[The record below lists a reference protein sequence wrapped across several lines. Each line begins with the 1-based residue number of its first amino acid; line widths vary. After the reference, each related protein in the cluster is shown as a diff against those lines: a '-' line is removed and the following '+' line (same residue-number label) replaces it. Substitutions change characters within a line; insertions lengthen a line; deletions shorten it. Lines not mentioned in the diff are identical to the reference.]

1 MTKEQETIENIKI
14 YIHDW
19 INESVDEDG
28 YERYAIEEYDKEFM
42 NDIETVLNM
51 LKEKDKKIES
61 LEKTLDKRFIY
72 VTGARK
78 VYGRLMQLDKESI
91 VQDDLKRRNE
101 LNQCIKA
108 EEKYKEL
115 YHKALR
121 DLAKADRENIQLKKQ
136 IDLMSEELIG
146 VPIDNNNLDWEHPYR
161 REDFIFLDSKEEV
174 KQYFERK
181 ATNNA

>member
-1 MTKEQETIENIKI
+1 MTKEQE
-14 YIHDW
+14 
-19 INESVDEDG
+19 
-28 YERYAIEEYDKEFM
+28 AIERLNRIITTKFNNDYSIDSSDKEA
-42 NDIETVLNM
+42 IETVLSM

-72 VTGARK
+72 VTRART

-115 YHKALR
+115 YHKALG

-136 IDLMSEELIG
+136 IDLMAEEINETDRG
-146 VPIDNNNLDWEHPYR
+146 YTDYCEMKIECDRNCKDC
-161 REDFIFLDSKEEV
+161 I

-181 ATNNA
+181 SKE